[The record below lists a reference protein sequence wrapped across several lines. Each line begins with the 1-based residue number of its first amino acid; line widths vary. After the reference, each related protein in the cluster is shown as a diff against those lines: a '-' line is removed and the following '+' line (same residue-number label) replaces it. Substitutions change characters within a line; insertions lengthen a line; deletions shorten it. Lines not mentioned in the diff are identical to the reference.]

1 MYMIGDRQNINIF
14 NLIDFKLINKY
25 KFNGIDYYYDINKSL

>member
-1 MYMIGDRQNINIF
+1 MYMIGDVYNINIF

-25 KFNGIDYYYDINKSL
+25 TFGGISYYYDI